1 MVTSWLFF
9 APLSW
14 SLILARGTTMI
25 KAKRILLTQLH
36 AASMFLAVVC
46 WIAALLSI
54 FMHKHNLNKEH
65 FTSSHSM
72 VGASVFVLVLLSYA
86 SAFYNV
92 VDVRTKEIKFNWNSK
107 IHKTLGKAALVA
119 SGFAISTGL
128 FTRWGKTTFE
138 DKNVRIGLALCI
150 IVPQVVVALDVM
162 ARFAGH
168 KNERKGS

>member
-1 MVTSWLFF
+1 LKSLPLFAYHPILMVTSWLFF

-54 FMHKHNLNKEH
+54 FVHKHNLKKEH

-92 VDVRTKEIKFNWNSK
+92 VDVRTKEVS
-107 IHKTLGKAALVA
+107 VA
-119 SGFAISTGL
+119 G
-128 FTRWGKTTFE
+128 
-138 DKNVRIGLALCI
+138 
-150 IVPQVVVALDVM
+150 
-162 ARFAGH
+162 
-168 KNERKGS
+168 